1 MVSASAFLGTSWIII
16 CGAYSFN
23 GVSCRARGH
32 KEACVLERVLH
43 VAPAGVK
50 KGTISR
56 NIWALRFC
64 EAYSQRRFLSSAR
77 SRRSVCAQRVLD
89 VAPAGVING
98 PTSRNIAVE
107 DDAWPRASPL
117 YIHIAAFLT
126 RDRPCMGQGGK
137 SMQSLSASSRSL
149 CTGFKAFD
157 LCDTVRICT

>member
-1 MVSASAFLGTSWIII
+1 MGSRPVVDGTHGFCFSVS
-16 CGAYSFN
+16 
-23 GVSCRARGH
+23 R
-32 KEACVLERVLH
+32 H
-43 VAPAGVK
+43 VMDYHLWG
-50 KGTISR
+50 IQ
-56 NIWALRFC
+56 L
-64 EAYSQRRFLSSAR
+64 QRRFLSSAR